1 MYFLQFLHQNYR
13 DYCLK
18 PLLVDCFDEKCSRLL
33 NFLTKCFWNGKVVR
47 HLENHSRHHYSIK
60 VFIVQSNID
69 LTNNLVALCS
79 RLKAYF
85 LKLVAKGCWQALSC
99 LLYAVCGLD
108 CMWALLNLTVCG
120 HSWTSLCG
128 YSWTFCLKALLDF
141 TVCGHPWTSTV
152 QHHTGLWLKDKWG
165 FKNEWAEQAAVAG
178 NQQFTR

>member
-108 CMWALLNLTVCG
+108 CMWALLDFLFEGTLGLHCMWTPLDQHSSAPHGTV
-120 HSWTSLCG
+120 
-128 YSWTFCLKALLDF
+128 
-141 TVCGHPWTSTV
+141 
-152 QHHTGLWLKDKWG
+152 
-165 FKNEWAEQAAVAG
+165 AERQVR
-178 NQQFTR
+178 F

>member
-69 LTNNLVALCS
+69 LTNYLVALCS

-108 CMWALLNLTVCG
+108 CMWVLLNLTEWV
-120 HSWTSLCG
+120 
-128 YSWTFCLKALLDF
+128 LLDF
-141 TVCGHPWTSTV
+141 LFEGTLGLHCMWTLLNQQV

-165 FKNEWAEQAAVAG
+165 FKNEWAGQAAVAG